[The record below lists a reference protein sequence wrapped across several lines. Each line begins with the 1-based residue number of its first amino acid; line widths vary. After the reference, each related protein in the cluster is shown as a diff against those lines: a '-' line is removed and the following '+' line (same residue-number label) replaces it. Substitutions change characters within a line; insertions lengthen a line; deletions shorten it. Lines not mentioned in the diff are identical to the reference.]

1 MHDYGVWTV
10 ITPLITIILAILTRQ
25 VVLSLLTD
33 IFVEYVVIHDSLIQ
47 GVIGTLKWYY

>member
-25 VVLSLLTD
+25 VVLSLLTG
-33 IFVEYVVIHDSLIQ
+33 IFVGYVVIHNSLIQ
-47 GVIGTLKWYY
+47 GLSGP